1 MLKKLSFESFG
12 FIEWLVLKY
21 NLEKFLQ
28 EDDPI
33 FAKEINSVIDP
44 LEISS
49 IKFFFSKKIKQM
61 LKDFLLPTLPSAKL
75 IKIATAFINKKLEP
89 QDLALSIQQN
99 LEIDPSLAYT
109 LAKEINL
116 NPKIIEDRSG
126 EIINENFGDEPGYS
140 LEDNLTVKIGPQKR
154 TGLSQELE

>member
-1 MLKKLSFESFG
+1 MLKKLSLESFG

-33 FAKEINSVIDP
+33 FTKEINAVVDP

-49 IKFFFSKKIKQM
+49 IKFFFSKKIRQM

-75 IKIATAFINKKLEP
+75 IKIATAFINKKIDLEN
-89 QDLALSIQQN
+89 LILSIQQN
-99 LEIDPSLAYT
+99 LQIDYSLASV
-109 LAKEINL
+109 LAKEISL
-116 NPKIIEDRSG
+116 NQKIIEDRSN
-126 EIINENFGDEPGYS
+126 ETIKENFADEPGYF
-140 LEDNLTVKIGPQKR
+140 LENDIAINSQKR
-154 TGLSQELE
+154 AGLSQELE